1 MIVRILSSKW
11 MSLFCTVVNST
22 FCVIAW
28 NNDDYF
34 WFVLCAMLTSLCA
47 WNFAVTTQE
56 EGEND

>member
-1 MIVRILSSKW
+1 MLVRLLSSKW
-11 MSLFCTVVNST
+11 MSLFCTIVNST
-22 FCVIAW
+22 FCTIAW

-47 WNFAVTTQE
+47 WNFVVAIRD